1 MKVTLNKQTSGGY
14 FPDTVNAESITWG
27 FDSKT
32 ATLHIDPKEFT
43 EKFQAVAFAQ
53 MYAIRISFTASTID
67 VEVKGEYITDI
78 YFS

>member
-14 FPDTVNAESITWG
+14 FPETINVESITWG
-27 FDSKT
+27 FESKT
-32 ATLHIDPKEFT
+32 AVLHIDPEEFT
-43 EKFQAVAFAQ
+43 EKFQAFAFAQ

-78 YFS
+78 YFN